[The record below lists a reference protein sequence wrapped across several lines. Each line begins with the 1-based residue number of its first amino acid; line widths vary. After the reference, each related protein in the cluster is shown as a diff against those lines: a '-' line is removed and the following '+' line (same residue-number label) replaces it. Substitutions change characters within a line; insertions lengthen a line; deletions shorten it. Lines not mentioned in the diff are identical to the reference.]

1 MFLKNKILR
10 DNVFSLKLKQT
21 KCWFKNRKFREI
33 YFVFDSRNINIFYL
47 LSTKMKENREVW
59 VKNDE
64 IPLKFSLFSVRFF
77 SFVTNKIETLIRD
90 DWEKLRKTRETRKRK
105 RNAPLIKQEPV
116 WDGFASKPDQVTTE
130 PVERLDRFYQ
140 QHGS

>member
-1 MFLKNKILR
+1 
-10 DNVFSLKLKQT
+10 
-21 KCWFKNRKFREI
+21 
-33 YFVFDSRNINIFYL
+33 
-47 LSTKMKENREVW
+47 MKENREVW

-140 QHGS
+140 QHGSWEGKNTIITETILQALTDKMLPQ